1 MKSSSVCYLL
11 YIIILLFVI
20 RYLYYLFIEYKKNE
34 LIKNILAE
42 WKKQTNGNIQKVKL
56 GVYTDDYF
64 LSFTKNNDVE
74 NHIHLITNKYYSDY
88 KDFLRLFFYQ
98 QFEMIPSI
106 TIGYIIKKKNNYL
119 NPMKI
124 NQNKDARE
132 ICYHMRESYEELNE
146 WSKCKM

>member
-1 MKSSSVCYLL
+1 MKSSSVCYLF
-11 YIIILLFVI
+11 YILIIAICI
-20 RYLYYLFIEYKKNE
+20 RYLYYLYIQNKKNKLVE
-34 LIKNILAE
+34 SILVE

-64 LSFTKNNDVE
+64 LSFTKNHDTE

-98 QFEMIPSI
+98 QFEIVPTV
-106 TIGYIIKKKNNYL
+106 TIGYIIKKNNNYL